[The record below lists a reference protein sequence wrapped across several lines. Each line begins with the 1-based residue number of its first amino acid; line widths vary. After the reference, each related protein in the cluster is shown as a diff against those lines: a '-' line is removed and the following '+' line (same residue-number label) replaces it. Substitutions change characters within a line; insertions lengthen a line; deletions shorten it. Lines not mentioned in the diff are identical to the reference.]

1 MLLDN
6 INMKT
11 IKFNKDKTVL
21 LDGKNLLTRIISLKG
36 GNWNECVKVEDR
48 DGKIT
53 RTPVYPTFYKIN
65 GFYYV

>member
-1 MLLDN
+1 MDN

-21 LDGKNLLTRIISLKG
+21 LETDDGKRILTRIISLKG
-36 GNWNECVKVEDR
+36 VSWR
-48 DGKIT
+48 D
-53 RTPVYPTFYKIN
+53 YPTFYKIN